1 MTRPSN
7 LGMSEKP
14 TIKQL
19 MATAKFTQQQLAD
32 RLGISQSRVARM
44 LNPKADLRLS
54 TIKRVSK
61 AMGISWETLAAT
73 YVDPDDDR
81 GDSIEN

>member
-1 MTRPSN
+1 
-7 LGMSEKP
+7 MSEKP

-19 MATAKFTQQQLAD
+19 MAAAKVNQQELAD
-32 RLGISQSRVARM
+32 RLGVKQPYVSKL

-61 AMGISWETLAAT
+61 AMGVSWQDLAAT
-73 YVDPDDDR
+73 YDDPEDDR
-81 GDSIEN
+81 EGIDEN

>member
-1 MTRPSN
+1 
-7 LGMSEKP
+7 MSEKP

-19 MATAKFTQQQLAD
+19 MAAAKVTQQQLAD
-32 RLGISQSRVARM
+32 RLGVSQSRVARM

-61 AMGISWETLAAT
+61 AMGITWEALAAT
-73 YVDPDDDR
+73 YNDPEDEEGGTD
-81 GDSIEN
+81 EN